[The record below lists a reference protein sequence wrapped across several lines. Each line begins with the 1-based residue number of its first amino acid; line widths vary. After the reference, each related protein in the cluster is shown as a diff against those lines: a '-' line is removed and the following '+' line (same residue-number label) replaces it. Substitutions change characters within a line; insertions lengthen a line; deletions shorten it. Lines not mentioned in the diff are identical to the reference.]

1 MADAPV
7 VLYDGS
13 CGVCRDWSRR
23 LAAWDDT
30 GRIRQ
35 MPYQER
41 DGLAGLPGIPD
52 AELDRALHV
61 VLPDG
66 QVARGARA
74 MIALLP
80 WLPGG
85 RPLGWLARIPGVAVV
100 ADRVYDVVARHRH
113 RLGPAGGNGGL
124 R

>member
-1 MADAPV
+1 MPDAPV

-13 CGVCRDWSRR
+13 CDICRDWSRR
-23 LAAWDDT
+23 LAGWDDA

-35 MPYQER
+35 VAYQER
-41 DGLAGLPGIPD
+41 GAVAGLPVMAD

-74 MIALLP
+74 VIAIFPEVVLFLP
-80 WLPGG
+80 KLMGYKG
-85 RPLGWLARIPGVAVV
+85 
-100 ADRVYDVVARHRH
+100 
-113 RLGPAGGNGGL
+113 
-124 R
+124 

>member
-1 MADAPV
+1 MPDAPV

-13 CGVCRDWSRR
+13 CGICRDWSRR
-23 LAAWDDT
+23 LADWDDS

-35 MPYQER
+35 VPYQER
-41 DGLAGLPGIPD
+41 GTVAGLPVIAD

-85 RPLGWLARIPGVAVV
+85 RPLGWVARFPGVAVV
-100 ADRVYDVVARHRH
+100 AERVYDAVARRRH
-113 RLGPAGGNGGL
+113 RMGPGDGNCDL